1 MVPAR
6 LRQRRS
12 HLPLGNLK
20 TCELIATQN
29 GSDGERGDTAGL
41 FHEYAG
47 RRPEPGV
54 AINKGSD
61 EAQEKLG
68 TDAQAGTTGSKR
80 NTGVEGVFGKPQIA
94 EPIAAQAA
102 PCAHVE
108 GLGRPARRRAKRYIL
123 SFKAMKAPCKS
134 TTLRTEARIRITFAV
149 PAKARDPLRHPCRL
163 ITQWHGGP
171 STCDGRG
178 DWARLPSRIVDA
190 DLRRWCYL
198 AHSSRFRATNPFR
211 GPAINA

>member
-12 HLPLGNLK
+12 YPPLGNLK

-68 TDAQAGTTGSKR
+68 TDAQAGTTTGSKR
-80 NTGVEGVFGKPQIA
+80 NTGVEGVFGKPQTA
-94 EPIAAQAA
+94 EPNRLGALRKQRH
-102 PCAHVE
+102 AHMSRA
-108 GLGRPARRRAKRYIL
+108 LGDR
-123 SFKAMKAPCKS
+123 
-134 TTLRTEARIRITFAV
+134 
-149 PAKARDPLRHPCRL
+149 
-163 ITQWHGGP
+163 
-171 STCDGRG
+171 RG
-178 DWARLPSRIVDA
+178 DAPNAISCPSK
-190 DLRRWCYL
+190 
-198 AHSSRFRATNPFR
+198 P
-211 GPAINA
+211 